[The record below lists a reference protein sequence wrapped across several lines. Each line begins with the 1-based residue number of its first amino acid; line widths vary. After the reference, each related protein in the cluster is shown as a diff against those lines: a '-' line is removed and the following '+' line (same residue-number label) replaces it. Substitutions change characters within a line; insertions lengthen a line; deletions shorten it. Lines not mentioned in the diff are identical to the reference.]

1 MANKASW
8 LTAAQARPLK
18 VDDAPM
24 PQPSADE
31 VVVRNHAVAINPVDW
46 AIQAAGMLPL
56 PYPHIGGCDTA
67 GEIEAVGSS
76 VKNLKVGDRVVATL
90 DPYGGGDGPDSRRGA
105 FQLFSLAREAGTTKI
120 PDNISYSEAAVLPL
134 AVSTSASALFQN
146 DTLGL
151 QLSTSGGNRGKV
163 VLIWGGATSLGACAI
178 QLVSAAGY
186 DVATTSS
193 TRNFDS
199 MKSLGA
205 KYVFDHAKA
214 NVVDDI
220 IAELKHLDFGGV
232 YCVVLVPEAIK
243 QCAEI
248 ASKLDGRKLVSTVL
262 APVMPLADDLPS
274 DVRYT
279 KVYGTSLLDNEVGPA
294 VWGKMVPEGL
304 ASGTFKCVP
313 PPLVVGQGLEA
324 IQGALD
330 RWREGV
336 SYQKVVVEL
345 P

>member
-1 MANKASW
+1 MANKAAW

-24 PQPSADE
+24 PEPSADE

-46 AIQAAGMLPL
+46 VVQTTGILPL

-67 GEIEAVGSS
+67 GEITAVGSS
-76 VKNLKVGDRVVATL
+76 VKNLKVGDHVVATL
-90 DPYGGGDGPDSRRGA
+90 DPYGGGGPDSRKGA

-120 PDNISYSEAAVLPL
+120 PDNISYFEAAVLPL
-134 AVSTSASALFQN
+134 AVSTSASALFQA

-151 QLSTSGGNRGKV
+151 QLAFSQGSRGKV

-178 QLVSAAGY
+178 QLVIAAGY

-214 NVVDDI
+214 DVVEDI
-220 IAELKHLDFGGV
+220 IAGLKHLDFGGV
-232 YCVVLVPEAIK
+232 YCAVLVPEAIK

-248 ASKLDGRKLVSTVL
+248 ASKLDGKKFVSTVL
-262 APVMPLADDLPS
+262 APDMPLADNLPS
-274 DVRYT
+274 DVQYSKGET
-279 KVYGTSLLDNEVGPA
+279 DLNACISASKVPKGANMNPMISVRHIPPRQRSRTCNLGKASSRRAGKWSL
-294 VWGKMVPEGL
+294 
-304 ASGTFKCVP
+304 
-313 PPLVVGQGLEA
+313 
-324 IQGALD
+324 
-330 RWREGV
+330 
-336 SYQKVVVEL
+336 
-345 P
+345 